1 MKAVESLEF
10 CLQESSVTTMAGGS
24 VHSLPGVRNS
34 QLSGVSAAAG
44 AQEAPAAGTPSCLL
58 GREDWRN

>member
-10 CLQESSVTTMAGGS
+10 CLHESSVTTVAGGS
-24 VHSLPGVRNS
+24 VRSLLGVRNS
-34 QLSGVSAAAG
+34 QLFGVSAAAG
-44 AQEAPAAGTPSCLL
+44 AQEAPAAGTSSCLL